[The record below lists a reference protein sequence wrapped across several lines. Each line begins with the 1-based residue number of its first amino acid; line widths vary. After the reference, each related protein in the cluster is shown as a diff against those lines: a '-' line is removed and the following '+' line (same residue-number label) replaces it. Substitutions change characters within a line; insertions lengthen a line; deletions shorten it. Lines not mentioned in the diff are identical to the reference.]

1 MHIFGGTVAEAA
13 ARVADPAFVAECAE
27 RYAGSYGRLP
37 GEAEQ
42 RSWSRS
48 WPALLRIL
56 SAAELGDLHLLLEY
70 ELPGTSK
77 RVDALLLGHQA
88 AGHPAAAKGLTSV
101 VIELK
106 QWTHARPHAAGTG
119 LLQVGDR
126 AVLHPARQVGGYVNY
141 LTGWV
146 PAELDLEVEGVAL
159 LHEAPP
165 DLIAHLRKH
174 LSSGPS
180 ATYPVLGAEDLS
192 PDAAPHVLAERLRCS
207 GLRPAAPEE
216 ITTFLDARHRP
227 SPKLLTRVAA
237 NIAGSESFRLIGE
250 QDKARQMIRKAIDT
264 GRGTYRGHVVVVTGG
279 PGTGK
284 TAIALRLLGDL
295 CGTPRAN
302 PRLLSPSAT
311 LTQQLSRAAGEMAK
325 GLISTWTTRLPGE
338 LDTDRSVVLLD
349 EAHRART
356 DRAWRRTE
364 FSDALA
370 KLLKSCA
377 VLVLFL
383 DEGQIVRPGEGTTVD
398 ELRRMAARE
407 EYSFARIDL
416 PTQFRCSGSRAY
428 MDWLAA
434 LFSPGGHPPRWGGA
448 DYDLALADSPVQL
461 EEWVAGHIRRGHTA
475 RISAGY
481 CWPWDSSPEPPLSP
495 EVSISWSDA
504 AGEHLWERPWNSKA
518 DRLIAGEGVPGRAFW
533 ATDDGGQHQVGCVYT
548 ALGMEYDYSAVIL
561 GKDITRTAHGWQA
574 RPEESHDAP
583 LKGLT
588 AQEYLPYVLNT
599 YRVLATRGARG
610 TRFYSDDPATQQYL
624 RTVLPSAPS

>member
-1 MHIFGGTVAEAA
+1 MHIFGGTVTEAA

-27 RYAGSYGRLP
+27 TYAEIHGRPP

-48 WPALLRIL
+48 WPSLLRIL

-70 ELPGTSK
+70 ELPGTSQ
-77 RVDALLLGHQA
+77 RIDALLLGHQ
-88 AGHPAAAKGLTSV
+88 AAAKGLTSV

-106 QWTHARPHAAGTG
+106 QWTHARPHAAGPG
-119 LLQVGDR
+119 MLQVGER

-141 LTGWV
+141 LNDWL

-165 DLIAHLRKH
+165 DLIAHLRER
-174 LSSGPS
+174 LGSGPS
-180 ATYPVLGAEDLS
+180 ASYPVLGAQDLS
-192 PDAAPHVLAERLRCS
+192 LDAAPHVLAERLRCS
-207 GLRPAAPEE
+207 GLRMAAPER
-216 ITTFLDARHRP
+216 ITAFLDARHRP
-227 SPKLLTRVAA
+227 SPKLLAKVAA

-250 QDKARQMIRKAIDT
+250 QDKARQLIYQAIRA
-264 GRGTYRGHVVVVTGG
+264 GRGSHDGHVVVVTGG

-295 CGTPRAN
+295 CGHPEAN

-311 LTQQLSRAAGEMAK
+311 LTQQLNRAAGELAK
-325 GLISTWTTRLPGE
+325 GLIATWTSGLPRV
-338 LDTDRSVVLLD
+338 LDKDRSVVLLD

-356 DRAWRRTE
+356 GRTWRRAE
-364 FSDALA
+364 FPDALA
-370 KLLKSCA
+370 KLLENCA

-383 DEGQIVRPGEGTTVD
+383 DEDQIVRPGEGTTVD
-398 ELRRMAARE
+398 ELRRMAARMNH
-407 EYSFARIDL
+407 SFECIDL

-428 MDWLAA
+428 MDWLDA
-434 LFSPGGHPPRWGGA
+434 LFSPGGHPPRWAGA

-461 EEWVAGHIRRGHTA
+461 EEWVAGHIRREHSA
-475 RISAGY
+475 RITAGY

-495 EVSISWSDA
+495 EVSLSWSDA
-504 AGEHLWERPWNSKA
+504 SGEHRWARPWNSKA

-533 ATDDGGQHQVGCVYT
+533 ATDEGGQRQVGCVYT
-548 ALGMEYDYSAVIL
+548 AQGMEYDYSAVIL

-574 RPEESHDAP
+574 RPEESHDPA
-583 LKGLT
+583 LRSLT
-588 AQEYLPYVLNT
+588 PQEYLPYALNT
-599 YRVLATRGARG
+599 YRVLATRGVRG
-610 TRFYSDDPATQQYL
+610 TRLYSDDAATQQYL
-624 RTVLPSAPS
+624 RTVLPNAPS